1 MHACRSIE
9 NKLKRLDDRT
19 TTSEKD
25 VLVVQL
31 TRMTR
36 MIDGYVIYIDC
47 VCSESTLRVDLSLS
61 LSPRGSYRLTLSSV
75 DFNRLTCDSGK

>member
-47 VCSESTLRVDLSLS
+47 VCSESTLRVDLPLSLS
-61 LSPRGSYRLTLSSV
+61 LSLSLSQ
-75 DFNRLTCDSGK
+75 GKL